1 MIQLEVVK
9 MKRLKIVVGVLL
21 FLVFLSSVVSIFT
34 DTAVSKGNSI
44 TTAEFDIAMSK
55 DGERFYNDLKLFE
68 LKNLLPGDTRTVKFY
83 IKNRGTVAV
92 KRLSMVLKV
101 RNYEVK
107 MSPGE
112 KAVDTTPDVGE
123 LGKWLILESLEINGK
138 RITVNETLNSLNG
151 KSLELPVKMQPGEKI
166 EVRMTFKLPD
176 EAGNECQT
184 DGIDVDIRLDASQ

>member
-1 MIQLEVVK
+1 
-9 MKRLKIVVGVLL
+9 MKRTTIVALALVL
-21 FLVFLSSVVSIFT
+21 VVTAGISTSIFT

-44 TTAEFDIAMSK
+44 TSAEFDIAISK
-55 DGERFYNDLKLFE
+55 DGQRFYNDLKLFE
-68 LKNLLPGDTRTVKFY
+68 LKNLLPGDTRTVRFY
-83 IKNRGTVAV
+83 IKNRGTVEV

-123 LGKWLILESLEINGK
+123 LGKWLVLESMEINGK

-151 KSLELPVKMQPGEKI
+151 KSLELPVRMQPGEKI

-176 EAGNECQT
+176 EASNECQT
-184 DGIDVDIRLDASQ
+184 DGIDVEMRLDASQ